1 MPEVRVHAVAVM
13 NSVTDVRYVFLLD
26 LLRKAAA
33 VRLFRVIVM
42 ALRAVANVVKMVF
55 HSLSPLKMS
64 IEIAPITKVI
74 GAENCILL

>member
-55 HSLSPLKMS
+55 HSRSPLKMS